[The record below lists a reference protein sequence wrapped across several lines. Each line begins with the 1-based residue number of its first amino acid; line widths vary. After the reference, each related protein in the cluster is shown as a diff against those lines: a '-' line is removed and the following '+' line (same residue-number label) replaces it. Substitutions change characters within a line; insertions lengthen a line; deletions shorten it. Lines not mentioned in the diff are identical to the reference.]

1 MKPIRLRSN
10 SFYYRLN
17 DHEKACYNNGLPVRF
32 MGRDLRDLHF
42 LPYAVGNE
50 SKHVVTAVKQEQE
63 LIKFVNDLNTSAGN
77 SGIMAFH
84 SAPTDEAAFF
94 AAASIFETAID
105 RGFSCACLSTT
116 QLMNRDNVSMHDV
129 YLIYG
134 VNDLPNPQAIWSIRD
149 FLRERDGSLRILVM
163 TSDKALD
170 LDILIHHQLRIHID
184 FLFCLEDES
193 MMIKTD
199 YRKGRS

>member
-1 MKPIRLRSN
+1 
-10 SFYYRLN
+10 
-17 DHEKACYNNGLPVRF
+17 
-32 MGRDLRDLHF
+32 
-42 LPYAVGNE
+42 
-50 SKHVVTAVKQEQE
+50 
-63 LIKFVNDLNTSAGN
+63 
-77 SGIMAFH
+77 
-84 SAPTDEAAFF
+84 
-94 AAASIFETAID
+94 
-105 RGFSCACLSTT
+105 
-116 QLMNRDNVSMHDV
+116 MHDV